1 MIDKDDSATFYPL
14 KNDLYINKK
23 GEIAYRA
30 FDQTVP
36 GDVRD
41 VFLRY
46 VNNFDTVN
54 HPRKEIEFVVDT
66 ASFEPLGDLYY
77 RDKRF
82 AYYHFPMMDGGF
94 FDIIWKAEPKTLKV
108 LAESW
113 YAKDR
118 HHIFCRGRILNEA
131 DFKTF
136 TVFPLVSDGD
146 TVRWLGKDKKN
157 FYDSHDILDKK
168 TIKDWNLN

>member
-1 MIDKDDSATFYPL
+1 MKFILSIFIITILVSCNGSADSNSTPFLQPKSKDTVKQKVIIDKDDSATFYPL
-14 KNDLYINKK
+14 KYDLYINKK

-54 HPRKEIEFVVDT
+54 HQRREIEFVVDT
-66 ASFEPLGDLYY
+66 ASFEPLDDLYY

-94 FDIIWKAEPKTLKV
+94 FDIIREADPKTLKV
-108 LAESW
+108 FGESW

-118 HHIFCRGRILNEA
+118 RHIFCR
-131 DFKTF
+131 
-136 TVFPLVSDGD
+136 
-146 TVRWLGKDKKN
+146 
-157 FYDSHDILDKK
+157 
-168 TIKDWNLN
+168 